1 MAIETRRAAPAG
13 GPVSQLEDGLSTA
26 EASAVASELQ
36 AWQWALRVFN
46 GNSRLPR
53 RLAGGVTGKTRCGI
67 TFWRAGC

>member
-1 MAIETRRAAPAG
+1 MAIETRRAALPG

-26 EASAVASELQ
+26 EASAAAAELQ

-46 GNSRLPR
+46 NNSRLTCRSPR
-53 RLAGGVTGKTRCGI
+53 GRTGKTRCGI